1 MPERLVVG
9 TSGDAEKG
17 EALSAHLPVL
27 RFCILVRQARKP
39 VLLHGLLCRRQE
51 KGDGGMTKE
60 LRDRITA
67 FRTAMSVVKSMLKN
81 GVISPEDYVG
91 IETILARKYGL
102 NSSTIFR

>member
-1 MPERLVVG
+1 
-9 TSGDAEKG
+9 
-17 EALSAHLPVL
+17 
-27 RFCILVRQARKP
+27 
-39 VLLHGLLCRRQE
+39 
-51 KGDGGMTKE
+51 MTKE